1 MTRGMSELCGFPSL
15 DGCQKRFLRV
25 HKEVDLV
32 VHPVVGRTFQGGDA
46 QEFPQALDLESL
58 DLEKNNNKKPESASL
73 VHMSLP

>member
-58 DLEKNNNKKPESASL
+58 GPFLRVSTLGP
-73 VHMSLP
+73 